1 MHTTCQFDTCNAQSN
16 VWIHLIAT
24 RNIGGRVSRE
34 TIIVLCAVANRSSS
48 LCSPTSH
55 SMWGCV
61 CVIGGCRFESGGFS
75 IVGVEGFG
83 GFSDLV
89 VYDMICELLQF
100 YIIDTRF

>member
-55 SMWGCV
+55 SLWGCV
-61 CVIGGCRFESGGFS
+61 CVIGGCRFESGGFL
-75 IVGVEGFG
+75 IVGVEGFRG
-83 GFSDLV
+83 FFGFSFV
-89 VYDMICELLQF
+89 LLREWIQF
-100 YIIDTRF
+100 YLPNSGL